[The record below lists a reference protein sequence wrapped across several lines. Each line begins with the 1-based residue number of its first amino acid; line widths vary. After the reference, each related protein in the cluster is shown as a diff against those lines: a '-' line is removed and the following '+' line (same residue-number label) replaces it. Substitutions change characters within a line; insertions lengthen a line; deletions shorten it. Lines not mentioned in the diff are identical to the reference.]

1 MRPLRIAA
9 TLGLALLVP
18 ALADRAFAFGDEP
31 RRGGYLLAVANTAGS
46 NGTYW
51 KTDVWIHNGGDS
63 TAVVAFFMLPA
74 GRTGE
79 AAPRGQVRIEPGET
93 MEIPNLLGTIL
104 RSPDASGAVEFRV
117 LEGPDVFLQW
127 RTSSGAPTDPTLD
140 AADLSEAASAALP
153 ARLEG
158 FRRSVAFRSNLALV
172 NPLAE
177 TVTASVEILD
187 SDGKTLAT
195 RKVALEPRSWMQL
208 TDPLAPFG
216 RIRDVTL
223 VVQPEGE
230 GRLFALGSLVSTD
243 SGASEPIRST
253 VVGR

>member
-1 MRPLRIAA
+1 MRSLRIAA
-9 TLGLALLVP
+9 LGFLLLAPGFAARVE
-18 ALADRAFAFGDEP
+18 AFGDEP
-31 RRGGYLLAVANTAGS
+31 RRAGYLLAVANTAGS

-51 KTDVWIHNGGDS
+51 KTDVWIHNGGES
-63 TAVVAFFMLPA
+63 TAVVAFYMLPA
-74 GRTGE
+74 GRAGE
-79 AAPRGQVRIEPGET
+79 PAPRGQVRIEPGET
-93 MEIPNLLGTIL
+93 SEIPNLLGTVM

-140 AADLSEAASAALP
+140 AVELSEAASSALP

-158 FRRSVAFRSNLALV
+158 FRRSVAFRSNLALA

-177 TVTASVEILD
+177 TVTATVEILD
-187 SDGKTLAT
+187 ADGKTLAT

-243 SGASEPIRST
+243 SGSSEPIRPT
-253 VVGR
+253 VAGR